1 METFDLAGKVVLIT
15 GGARGI
21 GFETAKLAYERGAS
35 VVLVDLDPEVAAES
49 AESIGEGAI
58 GIGANVAVA
67 EEINA
72 AVQSAVEQLGRVDVV
87 IANAGITPRKTTTR
101 DISTD
106 EWERVVEVNL
116 LGPVYMSMAAIP
128 ELRGRNGRIVNV
140 SSGAA
145 HHVIV
150 AASAYCAAK
159 AALNQFNRV
168 LAAEEP
174 DLTVIAVRPGVVDTR
189 MQELLRS
196 EGPAKMPPE
205 QAAFYKDLKTAGRL
219 EPPQVPA
226 RAIAWLALH
235 APREWSGA
243 FMSYDDPQIAEP
255 AFAAF
260 GERYLVSVHKWPFSA
275 ISASIGGIACA
286 A

>member
-1 METFDLAGKVVLIT
+1 MKSKPVVIVTGASRGVGAAAARWLAGAGTAVTLIARSQKELRHETQAIERSGGDCLFVT
-15 GGARGI
+15 GDVSDAD
-21 GFETAKLAYERGAS
+21 FCC
-35 VVLVDLDPEVAAES
+35 
-49 AESIGEGAI
+49 
-58 GIGANVAVA
+58 
-67 EEINA
+67 
-72 AVQSAVEQLGRVDVV
+72 SAVEKTLARFHRLDALVN
-87 IANAGITPRKTTTR
+87 NAGTVEPLATVADARPADWHYNI
-101 DISTD
+101 
-106 EWERVVEVNL
+106 EVNL

-128 ELRGRNGRIVNV
+128 ELRGRIGRIVNV

-145 HHVIV
+145 HHVIA

-159 AALNQFNRV
+159 AALNQFSRV

-205 QAAFYKDLKTAGRL
+205 QAAFYRDLKATGRL

-235 APREWSGA
+235 APREWSGD
-243 FMSYDDPQIAEP
+243 FMSYDDPQVSEP
-255 AFAAF
+255 ALATF
-260 GERYLVSVHKWPFSA
+260 GE
-275 ISASIGGIACA
+275 G
-286 A
+286 

>member
-1 METFDLAGKVVLIT
+1 MKSKPVVIVTGASRGVGAAAARWLAGAGTAVTLIARTQKELRHEAEAIYRSGGDSLFVTGDVSDPHFCRTAVAKTLARFHRLDALVNNAGTVEPLTKVAD
-15 GGARGI
+15 ARP
-21 GFETAKLAYERGAS
+21 TDWHY
-35 VVLVDLDPEVAAES
+35 
-49 AESIGEGAI
+49 
-58 GIGANVAVA
+58 NVA
-67 EEINA
+67 
-72 AVQSAVEQLGRVDVV
+72 
-87 IANAGITPRKTTTR
+87 
-101 DISTD
+101 
-106 EWERVVEVNL
+106 VNL

-128 ELRGRNGRIVNV
+128 ELRVRNGRIVNV

-145 HHVIV
+145 HHVIA

-159 AALNQFNRV
+159 AALNQFSRV

-196 EGPAKMPPE
+196 EGPVKMPPE
-205 QAAFYKDLKTAGRL
+205 QAAFYRDLKTAGRL

-235 APREWSGA
+235 APREWSGT

-255 AFAAF
+255 ALAAF
-260 GERYLVSVHKWPFSA
+260 GEH
-275 ISASIGGIACA
+275 
-286 A
+286 

>member
-1 METFDLAGKVVLIT
+1 MKPKPVVIVTGASRGVGAAAARWLAGTGTAVTLI
-15 GGARGI
+15 ARSQK
-21 GFETAKLAYERGAS
+21 ELRHE
-35 VVLVDLDPEVAAES
+35 AE
-49 AESIGEGAI
+49 AI
-58 GIGANVAVA
+58 GRSGGDCLFVTGDVSDPHFCR
-67 EEINA
+67 
-72 AVQSAVEQLGRVDVV
+72 SAVEKTLARFHRLDALVNNAGTVEPLATV
-87 IANAGITPRKTTTR
+87 ANARPA
-101 DISTD
+101 D
-106 EWERVVEVNL
+106 WHYNVEVNL

-128 ELRGRNGRIVNV
+128 ELRVRNGRIVNV

-145 HHVIV
+145 YHVIA

-159 AALNQFNRV
+159 AALNQFSRV

-196 EGPAKMPPE
+196 EGPVKMPPE
-205 QAAFYKDLKTAGRL
+205 QAAFYRDLKTAGRL

-235 APREWSGA
+235 APREWSGD

-255 AFAAF
+255 ALTVF
-260 GERYLVSVHKWPFSA
+260 GE
-275 ISASIGGIACA
+275 G
-286 A
+286 

>member
-1 METFDLAGKVVLIT
+1 MRSKPVVIIT
-15 GGARGI
+15 GASRGI
-21 GFETAKLAYERGAS
+21 GA
-35 VVLVDLDPEVAAES
+35 
-49 AESIGEGAI
+49 
-58 GIGANVAVA
+58 AVA
-67 EEINA
+67 HWLAGVGA
-72 AVQSAVEQLGRVDVV
+72 ALTLIARSQKELRREAEAIDRSGGDTLFVAGDVSDPIFCRSAVDKTLARFRRVDALVN
-87 IANAGITPRKTTTR
+87 NAGTVEPLATVAEARPADWHYNI
-101 DISTD
+101 
-106 EWERVVEVNL
+106 EVNL

-145 HHVIV
+145 HHVIA

-159 AALNQFNRV
+159 AALNQFTRI

-189 MQELLRS
+189 MQEVLRS

-205 QAAFYKDLKTAGRL
+205 QAAFYRDLKTTGRL

-235 APREWSGA
+235 TPREWSGA
-243 FMSYDDPQIAEP
+243 FMNYDDPQIAEP
-255 AFAAF
+255 ALTAF
-260 GERYLVSVHKWPFSA
+260 GERLIVDS
-275 ISASIGGIACA
+275 
-286 A
+286 

>member
-1 METFDLAGKVVLIT
+1 MKSKPVVIVTGASRGVGAAVARCLAGAGTAVTLIARSQNELRHEAQAIDHS
-15 GGARGI
+15 GGDCLFVAGDV
-21 GFETAKLAYERGAS
+21 S
-35 VVLVDLDPEVAAES
+35 DP
-49 AESIGEGAI
+49 
-58 GIGANVAVA
+58 
-67 EEINA
+67 
-72 AVQSAVEQLGRVDVV
+72 QFCRSAVEKSLIRFHRLDALVN
-87 IANAGITPRKTTTR
+87 NAGAIEPIATVADARPA
-101 DISTD
+101 DWHYNIA
-106 EWERVVEVNL
+106 VNL

-145 HHVIV
+145 HHVIA

-159 AALNQFNRV
+159 AALNQFSRV

-196 EGPAKMPPE
+196 EGPVKMPPE
-205 QAAFYKDLKTAGRL
+205 QAAFYRDLKTAGRL

-235 APREWSGA
+235 APHEWSGD

-255 AFAAF
+255 ALAAF
-260 GERYLVSVHKWPFSA
+260 AEG
-275 ISASIGGIACA
+275 
-286 A
+286 

>member
-1 METFDLAGKVVLIT
+1 MTSKPVVIVTGASRGVGAATARWLAGAGTAVTLI
-15 GGARGI
+15 ARSQEGLRH
-21 GFETAKLAYERGAS
+21 EAKAIDRSGRDCLAVKGDVS
-35 VVLVDLDPEVAAES
+35 DPHFCR
-49 AESIGEGAI
+49 
-58 GIGANVAVA
+58 
-67 EEINA
+67 
-72 AVQSAVEQLGRVDVV
+72 SAVEKTLARFHRLDALVN
-87 IANAGITPRKTTTR
+87 NAGTVEPLTKVADARP
-101 DISTD
+101 TD
-106 EWERVVEVNL
+106 WHYNVAVNL

-128 ELRGRNGRIVNV
+128 ELRVRNGRIINV

-145 HHVIV
+145 HHVIA

-159 AALNQFNRV
+159 AALNQFSRV

-196 EGPAKMPPE
+196 EGPVKMPPE
-205 QAAFYKDLKTAGRL
+205 QAAFYRDLKTAGRL

-235 APREWSGA
+235 APHEWSGD
-243 FMSYDDPQIAEP
+243 FMNYDDPQIAEP

-260 GERYLVSVHKWPFSA
+260 GE
-275 ISASIGGIACA
+275 G
-286 A
+286 